1 MIRQVVFVFIQ
12 ITVCSE
18 ITFDEDMC
26 RVETSQLIFIAKRLL
41 GFYIARDIIEGNVQI
56 FCDFLKVTLFAHL

>member
-41 GFYIARDIIEGNVQI
+41 GFYIARDIIEGMSEYSVT
-56 FCDFLKVTLFAHL
+56 FLK